1 MITLTREEAQQV
13 LDALELECT
22 DADGKPVDLIAPA
35 IETLRARLAQ
45 PEPEEVKWWFMRDNH
60 TFRRLTGTVDEMVGA
75 IAEEIGA
82 GYTSGSLFSR
92 PDNGS
97 IHCNYR
103 ETSKFIEDCR
113 AMLLEKN
120 T

>member
-1 MITLTREEAQQV
+1 MTITLTREEAQQV
-13 LDALELECT
+13 LDALVFSTPSGLGPAEVYK
-22 DADGKPVDLIAPA
+22 DAVVL
-35 IETLRARLAQ
+35 LQNRLAQ

-75 IAEEIGA
+75 VAEEIVA

-92 PDNGS
+92 PDSGS
-97 IHCNYR
+97 IHCDYKQ
-103 ETSKFIEDCR
+103 TAKFIEDCR
-113 AMLLEKN
+113 TMLREKN